1 MYGCMSI
8 IINKRKKSRQKKE
21 KTYLPPWFILN
32 MEAFAPFLTVLSI
45 VIPVSVCSVLIAR
58 IYRKNAALDPKI
70 TTKLRKQQEDY
81 ITEVERKNRSL
92 QNKLNSME
100 KGPSLSEIDDLDG
113 VLPELLGQIEGILP
127 KWATKFLKSNPDIVN
142 SVVTYAKDNPDKAKE
157 LIGKFVKI
165 RPKTATTDQ
174 ETMSGL

>member
-1 MYGCMSI
+1 
-8 IINKRKKSRQKKE
+8 
-21 KTYLPPWFILN
+21 

-81 ITEVERKNRSL
+81 ISEVERKNRSL

-100 KGPSLSEIDDLDG
+100 KGPAISETDDLEG
-113 VLPELLGQIEGILP
+113 ILPELLGQVESVLP

-142 SVVTYAKDNPDKAKE
+142 SVIKIAKDNPDKAQE
-157 LIGKFVKI
+157 LIGRFIKTK
-165 RPKTATTDQ
+165 PKAGQSDQ
-174 ETMSGL
+174 ETVSGL